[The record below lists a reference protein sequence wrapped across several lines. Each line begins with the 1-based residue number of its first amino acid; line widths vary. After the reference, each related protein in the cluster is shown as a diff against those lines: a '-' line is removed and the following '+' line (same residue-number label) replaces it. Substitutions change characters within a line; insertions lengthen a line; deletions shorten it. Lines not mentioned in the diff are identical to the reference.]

1 MRFIA
6 VILLFASQLAF
17 ASTDTALLTDSLP
30 LYSKV
35 YDDKRDPF
43 ADANAAITLANQTG
57 RNVII
62 EVGGNWCTWCHKMDA
77 FLAENPDIYQK
88 LHEKYVLLKI
98 NVSDSNENE
107 AFMKGLPPV
116 LGYPHMYVSTAQGKM
131 LLSKD
136 TADFLKNGNYS
147 RHSWL
152 TFLDKWQ
159 ASTNVAADTTTNTN

>member
-77 FLAENPDIYQK
+77 FFEENPDVYQA
-88 LHEKYVLLKI
+88 LHETFVLLKV

-107 AFMKGLPPV
+107 KFMSAMPPV
-116 LGYPHMYVSTAQGKM
+116 LGYPHMYVSTGKGK
-131 LLSKD
+131 LVLSKD
-136 TADFLKNGNYS
+136 TADFLNSGSYS
-147 RHSWL
+147 REQFMAFFNEWRQKNQVSGEM
-152 TFLDKWQ
+152 
-159 ASTNVAADTTTNTN
+159 